1 MVPSPVSGQER
12 PYFRRILIVA
22 LILLA
27 GVIPAAFLLDRM
39 IWALDT
45 VVLGA
50 GLVGIYA
57 LRRRLELTPLLFA
70 LLAFVVLAHCW
81 AVLGFFRMTFW
92 GIEYDS
98 YVHTWAN
105 LIAALVAFRYAGKF
119 RLPPVERLLVA
130 FLLVLGLGLTNEL
143 IEFAGYR
150 IGGTGEG
157 LFLLGPGDIGATNA
171 FENLMT
177 DFTHDAAGAVVGLL
191 LAAAW
196 ERLPQWRRTRSG
208 APTDERC
215 NTADSRVSLP

>member
-1 MVPSPVSGQER
+1 VEMTPATGQDSR
-12 PYFRRILIVA
+12 YFRRILIIT

-27 GVIPAAFLLDRM
+27 GVIPAAFLLDRR

-50 GLVGIYA
+50 GLVGIFA
-57 LRRRLELTPLLFA
+57 LRRRLALTPLLFA

-81 AVLGFFRMTFW
+81 AVLGFFRMSLF
-92 GIEYDS
+92 GVEYDS

-130 FLLVLGLGLTNEL
+130 FLLVLGIGLTNEL

-177 DFTHDAAGAVVGLL
+177 DFTHDAMGAAVGLAL
-191 LAAAW
+191 AFLWEPLSKRFAAARRPPPVAP
-196 ERLPQWRRTRSG
+196 ENEKPQS
-208 APTDERC
+208 A
-215 NTADSRVSLP
+215 

>member
-1 MVPSPVSGQER
+1 MVMSPATGQDSLS
-12 PYFRRILIVA
+12 FRRILVIA

-27 GVIPAAFLLDRM
+27 GVIPAAFLLDRR

-45 VVLGA
+45 VILGA

-57 LRRRLELTPLLFA
+57 LRRRLALTPLLFA

-81 AVLGFFRMTFW
+81 AVLGFFRMTFL
-92 GIEYDS
+92 GVEYDS
-98 YVHTWAN
+98 YVHTWSN
-105 LIAALVAFRYAGKF
+105 LIAALVVFRYSGKF

-130 FLLVLGLGLTNEL
+130 FLLVLGLGLANEL
-143 IEFAGYR
+143 IEYAGYR

-177 DFTHDAAGAVVGLL
+177 DFSHDAMGAAAGLL

-196 ERLPQWRRTRSG
+196 ERFPARRRRGSG
-208 APTDERC
+208 AAADEEPQQ
-215 NTADSRVSLP
+215 A

>member
-1 MVPSPVSGQER
+1 MLHPPVSGHER
-12 PYFRRILIVA
+12 PSFRHILIVA

-27 GVIPAAFLLDRM
+27 GVIPTAFLLDRT

-81 AVLGFFRMTFW
+81 AVLGFFRMTFF
-92 GIEYDS
+92 GVEYDS

-105 LIAALVAFRYAGKF
+105 LTAALIAFRYAGKF
-119 RLPPVERLLVA
+119 RLPTVERLLAA
-130 FLLVLGLGLTNEL
+130 FLLVLGLGLANEL

-177 DFTHDAAGAVVGLL
+177 DFTHDALGAAAGLL
-191 LAAAW
+191 LAFLW
-196 ERLPQWRRTRSG
+196 ERFAPRGPSSSG
-208 APTDERC
+208 GSHGPAKERP
-215 NTADSRVSLP
+215 RPE